1 MYKRILLKLSGEAL
15 KNGKQDSIIDIDYL
29 NTLAKTIKDLSDE
42 GIEIAV
48 VIGAGN
54 IWRGQI
60 AESVGLDR
68 RKADYMGMFGTVI
81 NAVTLASVLDNN
93 GIKTEVFSALGDVKG
108 TCKKYDKKAAKA
120 ALNAKKVTFLSG
132 GTGKPFFTT
141 DTAAVKRAL
150 ELDCDAILMG
160 KNGVEGIYDKDPT
173 KERGASFIKDITYD
187 EILEMKL
194 KVMDLSAVE
203 LIKDKDIDIR
213 VFSMGDLSN
222 FKRVVNGESIG
233 TTCHRKGK

>member
-29 NTLAKTIKDLSDE
+29 NTLAKTIKDLSNE

-108 TCKKYDKKAAKA
+108 TCKKYDKKAAKD
-120 ALNAKKVTFLSG
+120 ALKAKKVTFLSG

-141 DTAAVKRAL
+141 DTAAVMRAL
-150 ELDCDAILMG
+150 ELECDAILMG

-173 KERGASFIKDITYD
+173 KERGARFIKDITYD

-233 TTCHRKGK
+233 TTCHREGK